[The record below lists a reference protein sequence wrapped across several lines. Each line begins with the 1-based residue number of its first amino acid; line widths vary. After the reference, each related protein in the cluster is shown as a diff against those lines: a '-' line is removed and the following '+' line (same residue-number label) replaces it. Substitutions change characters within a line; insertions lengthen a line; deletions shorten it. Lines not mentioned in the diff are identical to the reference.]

1 MTACSVQGRVVH
13 ASTGAP
19 VADATI
25 AVIAGPGPCPDI
37 AVMTD
42 DDGRFVLDD
51 MAAGD
56 WRLGARS
63 ANGETGEASVA
74 VGSSAVADAVIRVS

>member
-1 MTACSVQGRVVH
+1 
-13 ASTGAP
+13 
-19 VADATI
+19 
-25 AVIAGPGPCPDI
+25 VIAGPGPYPDI

-42 DDGRFVLDD
+42 DDGRFSLDD

-63 ANGETGEASVA
+63 ANGATGEASVA
-74 VGSSAVADAVIRVS
+74 VGSSAAAEAVITVS